1 MYVGRRDS
9 RQTDA
14 GGGERSVA
22 YAMRLKPWGKF
33 IQQYRVDRVR
43 RRMLDLKEGGGE
55 GGKE

>member
-1 MYVGRRDS
+1 MGRRDS
-9 RQTDA
+9 RQTDG